1 MVVLNEL
8 LARRN
13 AVAVT
18 LLLPVRSTSHIA
30 VLGKGPMSPV
40 RDSPLLVHTSYVE
53 MKGATVPEAPLLDHG
68 SGVDFEAHSVRTK
81 HATGNAAQGAV
92 RAVLCLEMSK
102 EVMHRVEDGLD

>member
-1 MVVLNEL
+1 MFVLSEL
-8 LARRN
+8 LARRD

-30 VLGKGPMSPV
+30 VLGKGPLNPV

-53 MKGATVPEAPLLDHG
+53 MKGATVPEAPLLDRRG
-68 SGVDFEAHSVRTK
+68 REGVDSGAHSVHTK
-81 HATGNAAQGAV
+81 HATGHAAQGAV

-102 EVMHRVEDGLD
+102 G